1 MSMKNPTLS
10 PFLTSNFYLSA
21 YLLAHG
27 AILSGCDRDHGGR
40 ATFIFQSANDTVQR
54 VNEFTVGG
62 IATVSA
68 PAFVNAI
75 KHLKALLYDGM

>member
-27 AILSGCDRDHGGR
+27 ITLSGCDRDNSGR
-40 ATFIFQSANDTVQR
+40 ATFVFQPSKDLSQR
-54 VNEFTVGG
+54 VSEFTIGRDASVD
-62 IATVSA
+62 AVCFT
-68 PAFVNAI
+68 NAI
-75 KHLKALLYDGM
+75 KKLKSVIYDG